1 MRESETKDSTEPR
14 ASSAVRIVE
23 LERFSATGGPPRHER
38 VGVVEETFLSVWIE
52 EIGRYVLVCTPC
64 DLEALAVGFAFSEG
78 LISGMDE
85 VLHLGRRADD
95 PDAISLKIRDPSRE
109 APGRNLL
116 MTSSCGVCGARNLD
130 AFLVGDV
137 SVPRTLEIPATL
149 LPEIAREMRTRQ
161 DLFARTGGTHA
172 AAVFHADGRIA
183 AFAEDIGRHSALDK
197 AIGKCLMA
205 GLSPRGCGAALTG
218 RASFEIVAKAAR
230 AGLELLAAVS
240 APSALAVDVAE
251 ACGITLCAF
260 VREDRASA
268 YSHPERIR
276 SGTEHA

>member
-1 MRESETKDSTEPR
+1 MKSAGPA
-14 ASSAVRIVE
+14 ASAAVRMVD
-23 LERFSATGGPPRHER
+23 LQRFSAQSGPPRHER

-52 EIGRYVLVCTPC
+52 EVGRYILVCTPC
-64 DLEALAVGFAFSEG
+64 DLEALAVGFALSEG

-85 VLHLGRRADD
+85 VLGLGRRADD
-95 PDAISLKIRDPSRE
+95 PDAISLSIRDPSRE

-116 MTSSCGVCGARNLD
+116 MTSSCGVCGARNLET
-130 AFLVGDV
+130 FLVGDV
-137 SVPRTLEIPATL
+137 SVPRTLEMPAAL
-149 LPEIAREMRTRQ
+149 LPAIAREMRSRQ

-172 AAVFHADGRIA
+172 AAVFQGDGRIA

-197 AIGKCLMA
+197 AVGKCLMA
-205 GLSPRGCGAALTG
+205 GISPRGCGALLSG

-230 AGLELLAAVS
+230 AGIELLAAVS

-260 VREDRASA
+260 VREDRVSA
-268 YSHPERIR
+268 YTHPERIR
-276 SGTEHA
+276 PGAEQE